1 MANPPPLQGIKVLE
15 FAGLAPGPFAGL
27 LLADAGASVIRV
39 DRPSA
44 SPSPSPTPDHLTRHK
59 ASVAIDLRTARGK
72 AAARRL
78 AAAVDVLIEPFRP
91 GVMERLGLGPADLC
105 GDANPGLVYARMT
118 GFRRDGRYAAMAGHD
133 INYLAVSGVLGMLG
147 WGEGDGDGDG
157 DGLGEEG
164 GRRRSR
170 TKPAPPINILGD
182 FAGGGAVLFQGI
194 LMALLARARN
204 DVGGRGGGGG
214 QVVEANMVDGAG
226 YLATFPRLAR
236 KTPMG
241 HGPRGTN
248 VLDGGCPYYDTY
260 RTRDGGYVA
269 VGALEPQFY
278 AALIRGL
285 GLEGRGWEARRLD
298 RRCWPEMKALFE
310 RLFGAR
316 SRSEWEAVFDG
327 TDACCTPVLDYDE
340 LEGAADGGGR
350 EGDQRPAVTLRDT
363 PCLAVDSG
371 ARPSSADSAS
381 RGQGPGVPG
390 DGYEGKPLAP
400 GEGGEEALRAWLGW
414 EKGREYE
421 VENGGLVLTTASKL

>member
-1 MANPPPLQGIKVLE
+1 MSSPPPLQGIKVLE

-27 LLADAGASVIRV
+27 LLADAGASVMRV
-39 DRPSA
+39 DRPSSSA
-44 SPSPSPTPDHLTRHK
+44 SPTPTADHLTRHK
-59 ASVAIDLRTARGK
+59 ASVAIDLRTAHGR

-78 AAAVDVLIEPFRP
+78 AVAADVVIEGFRP
-91 GVMERLGLGPADLC
+91 GVMERLGLGPAELC
-105 GDANPGLVYARMT
+105 GANPGLVYGRMT

-147 WGEGDGDGDG
+147 WGNGDGKAPAA
-157 DGLGEEG
+157 
-164 GRRRSR
+164 R
-170 TKPAPPINILGD
+170 PAPPINILGD

-204 DVGGRGGGGG
+204 GGRG
-214 QVVEANMVDGAG
+214 QVVEANMVDGAA

-241 HGPRGTN
+241 DGPRGTN

-260 RTRDGGYVA
+260 RTRDGGHMA
-269 VGALEPQFY
+269 VGALEPHFY

-285 GLEGRGWEARRLD
+285 GLEGQGWEDSRLD
-298 RRCWPEMKALFE
+298 RRCWPRMKAVFAAVFAS
-310 RLFGAR
+310 RTR
-316 SRSEWEAVFDG
+316 SQWEAVFDG
-327 TDACCTPVLDYDE
+327 TDACCTPVLHYAE
-340 LEGAADGGGR
+340 LEAAEQGDGR

-371 ARPSSADSAS
+371 ARPSSSDPAS

-400 GEGGEEALRAWLGW
+400 GEGGEEALSAWLGW
-414 EKGREYE
+414 EKGTHYHF
-421 VENGGLVLTTASKL
+421 ENGGLVLTTSSSSKL